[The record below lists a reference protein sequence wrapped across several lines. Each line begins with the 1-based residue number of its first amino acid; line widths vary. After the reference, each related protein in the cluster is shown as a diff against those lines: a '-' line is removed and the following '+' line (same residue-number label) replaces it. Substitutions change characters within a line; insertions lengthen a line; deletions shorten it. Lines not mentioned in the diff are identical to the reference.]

1 MILLTIDNASELVA
15 QKLGKFIESLTP
27 DSFDEAK
34 VEDILIRKLIENL
47 SAEGLA
53 GEIAS
58 VRGLDLGD
66 KTLHIHEQL
75 HVRHQ
80 VKF

>member
-1 MILLTIDNASELVA
+1 MILLSIENSSELIARKV
-15 QKLGKFIESLTP
+15 GKFIESLTP

-34 VEDILIRKLIENL
+34 VEDVVMRKLSEHL
-47 SAEGLA
+47 AAEGLC

-58 VRGLDLGD
+58 VRGLHLGH
-66 KTLHIHEQL
+66 KTLHIHEDL

>member
-1 MILLTIDNASELVA
+1 MILLSIDNASEIIA
-15 QKLGKFIESLTP
+15 QKVGKFIESLTP

-34 VEDILIRKLIENL
+34 VEDVVMRKLAEHL
-47 SAEGLA
+47 SAEGLC

-58 VRGLDLGD
+58 VRGLHLGS

-80 VKF
+80 EKF

>member
-1 MILLTIDNASELVA
+1 MILISIDNASEIIA

-34 VEDILIRKLIENL
+34 VEDVLIRKLVEQL
-47 SAEGLA
+47 TAEGLC
-53 GEIAS
+53 GEVAS
-58 VRGLDLGD
+58 VRGVHLGH
-66 KTLHIHEQL
+66 KTLHIHEDL

-80 VKF
+80 EKF

>member
-1 MILLTIDNASELVA
+1 MILLSIENASEFVA
-15 QKLGKFIESLTP
+15 SKVGKFIESLTP

-34 VEDILIRKLIENL
+34 VEDILMRKLAEHL
-47 SAEGLA
+47 TAEGLC

-58 VRGLDLGD
+58 VRGLNLGN
-66 KTLHIHEQL
+66 KTLEINEQL

-80 VKF
+80 AKF

>member
-1 MILLTIDNASELVA
+1 MIILSIDNSSEIVA

-34 VEDILIRKLIENL
+34 VEDVVIRKLVEHL
-47 SAEGLA
+47 SAEGLC

-58 VRGLDLGD
+58 VRGIHLGN
-66 KTLHIHEQL
+66 KTVHVNEAFQ
-75 HVRHQ
+75 VRHRES
-80 VKF
+80 F

>member
-1 MILLTIDNASELVA
+1 MILLSIDNASELVA
-15 QKLGKFIESLTP
+15 SKVGKFIESLTP

-34 VEDILIRKLIENL
+34 VEDILMRKLVEHL
-47 SAEGLA
+47 SAEGLC

-58 VRGLDLGD
+58 VRGLHLGD
-66 KTLHIHEQL
+66 KTLQIHEQL

-80 VKF
+80 AKF

>member
-1 MILLTIDNASELVA
+1 MILLSIDNASEIIA

-34 VEDILIRKLIENL
+34 VEDVVIRKLVEHL
-47 SAEGLA
+47 AAEGLC

-58 VRGLDLGD
+58 VRGVHLGN
-66 KTLHIHEQL
+66 KTLHITEEL

-80 VKF
+80 EKF

>member
-1 MILLTIDNASELVA
+1 MILLSIDNASEIIA

-34 VEDILIRKLIENL
+34 VEDVVMRKLVEHL
-47 SAEGLA
+47 AAEGLC

-58 VRGLDLGD
+58 VRGIHLGN
-66 KTLHIHEQL
+66 KTLQVHEEFQ
-75 HVRHQ
+75 VRHRES
-80 VKF
+80 F